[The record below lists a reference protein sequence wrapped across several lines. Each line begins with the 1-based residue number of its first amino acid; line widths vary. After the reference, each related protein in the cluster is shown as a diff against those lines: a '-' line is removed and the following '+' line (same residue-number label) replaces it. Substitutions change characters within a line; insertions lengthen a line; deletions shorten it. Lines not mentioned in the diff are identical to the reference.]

1 MSTDSTGQWAA
12 VAALFDRLHE
22 LDPEERERALRRAD
36 VDEATRDKVRRM
48 LAALESQPAFLEKP
62 AEVSEKPDLSGYSS
76 LAADELVGD
85 FRVEKL
91 IGRGGMGEVYL
102 AQRHGADFEQQ
113 VALKL
118 IRPEAAGAMAHF
130 GNERR
135 ILAALEHPGIARL
148 IDGGLAPDGRPYMAM
163 EYVDGLDI
171 LSYAREKRLGLD
183 ARLQLFHEV
192 CNAVDFAHR
201 NLVVH
206 RDLKPVNIL
215 VTDDGHVKLLDFGIA
230 RLLEES
236 GSAAQTMHLLTP
248 DYAAPEQIEGGP
260 ITMATDVYALG
271 LLLFELLVGASPWR
285 LRDSAL
291 PTTLAR
297 RLEADPLPPSEAA
310 TRDGPVLRRKLH
322 GDLDAIVLKALRR
335 DPAARYQSASQ
346 LWNDIAR
353 HQRRE
358 PVLARGDARGYR
370 LRRFVSRHRVAVAV
384 SAAVMIPLLAGL
396 VGVAWQAREA
406 ERERD
411 QALLE
416 MRRAEAVKNYLVLMF
431 RTAGESGGGE
441 SLTAKQVLDD
451 SAKRLADQYR
461 DQPQT
466 RAELLETLGALYG
479 YMNDYEGAAPLLRE
493 FLATPEAQAAPD
505 QRAEIS
511 LQLAEVELRRGETA
525 EARRLLDEAQA
536 YWNLD
541 PGKHR
546 IALLGSRQLQAQVER
561 EESGLPQ
568 SIATLKAALVE
579 HDAYYGR
586 AHPSTAS
593 LLNSL
598 AIAHQNNNETDLA
611 DASFQAAWDAY
622 GAINQR
628 NSAGALL
635 TLGNWATVAFRK
647 NDLAAAEERLRLAT
661 GLRRELYGPSA
672 ALAAMQANLGKVI
685 LRGKRADEAL
695 PLLEDALAMSR
706 QYTGEQ
712 SPLTVAVLQSLA
724 EAQIQRGQ
732 LDLAAARLDEARNAA
747 RAHSGEEHVL
757 YAICDGL
764 EARLRL
770 ARGDLAGARAQAE
783 VMAAKIA
790 ALGPA
795 GSPYQPEV
803 QRLRGELEAAAA
815 SPAPTKG

>member
-1 MSTDSTGQWAA
+1 MNDDTTGQWAA
-12 VAALFDRLHE
+12 IAALFDKLHD
-22 LDPEERERALRRAD
+22 LDADERERALRRAD

-48 LAALESQPAFLEKP
+48 LAALDSQPGFLERP
-62 AEVSEKPDLSGYSS
+62 AEPAAVPEPLAYSS
-76 LAADELVGD
+76 LSPDELVGD
-85 FRVEKL
+85 FRIEKL
-91 IGRGGMGEVYL
+91 VGRGGMGEVYL
-102 AQRHGADFEQQ
+102 AVRHGADFEQH

-171 LSYAREKRLGLD
+171 LSYAKEKRLGLD
-183 ARLQLFHEV
+183 ARLQLFREV
-192 CNAVDFAHR
+192 CSAVDFAHR

-206 RDLKPVNIL
+206 RDLKPANIL

-230 RLLEES
+230 RLMEES
-236 GSAAQTMHLLTP
+236 GSAAQTLHLLTP
-248 DYAAPEQIEGGP
+248 DYAAPEQIEGGA

-297 RLEADPLPPSEAA
+297 RLEADPPPPSEAA
-310 TRDGPVLRRKLH
+310 VRDGPVLRRKLF

-335 DPAARYQSASQ
+335 EPSARYQSASQ

-370 LRRFVSRHRVAVAV
+370 LRRFISRHRVAVAV
-384 SAAVMIPLLAGL
+384 STAVMVPLLAGL

-406 ERERD
+406 ARERD
-411 QALLE
+411 QARLE
-416 MRRAEAVKNYLVLMF
+416 MRRAEAVKNYLMLMF
-431 RTAGESGGGE
+431 RTAGENAGADP
-441 SLTAKQVLDD
+441 LTAKQVLDE

-479 YMNDYEGAAPLLRE
+479 YMHDYEGAAPLLRE

-511 LQLAEVELRRGETA
+511 LQLAEVELRRGNTA
-525 EARRLLDEAQA
+525 EARRLLDDAQA
-536 YWNLD
+536 YWNAD
-541 PGKHR
+541 AGKHR
-546 IALLGSRQLQAQVER
+546 VALLGSRLLQAQVER
-561 EESGLPQ
+561 EESGLPTA
-568 SIATLKAALVE
+568 IATLKATLAE
-579 HDAYYGR
+579 HDRHYGR
-586 AHPSTAS
+586 DHANTAGV
-593 LLNSL
+593 LNSL
-598 AIAHQNNNETDLA
+598 AIALLHNGEIEPA
-611 DASFQAAWDAY
+611 DAAFREAWQAF
-622 GAINQR
+622 GAAGQQA
-628 NSAGALL
+628 SAGALL

-647 NDLAAAEERLRLAT
+647 NDLASAEQRLRQAT
-661 GLRRELYGPSA
+661 DLRRQLYGPSA
-672 ALAAMQANLGKVI
+672 ALAAMQANLGKIV
-685 LRGKRADEAL
+685 LRAGRADEAS

-706 QYTGEQ
+706 EFTGEH
-712 SPLTVAVLQSLA
+712 SPLTVSALQGLTEALIRLGQLEPAAARLA
-724 EAQIQRGQ
+724 EAQ
-732 LDLAAARLDEARNAA
+732 AAA
-747 RAHSGEEHVL
+747 RAHSGEQQVL
-757 YAICDGL
+757 YALCDGL
-764 EARLRL
+764 DARLRL
-770 ARGDLAGARAQAE
+770 ARGDLAGARELAA
-783 VMAAKIA
+783 VMAVKVD

-795 GSPYQPEV
+795 AAPYQAEV
-803 QRLRGELEAAAA
+803 QRLRGELDAAA
-815 SPAPTKG
+815 TR

>member
-1 MSTDSTGQWAA
+1 MNQDTTGQWAA
-12 VAALFDRLHE
+12 VAALFDKLHE
-22 LDPEERERALRRAD
+22 LDPEDRERALARAD
-36 VDEATRDKVRRM
+36 VDEATRDRVRRM
-48 LAALESQPAFLEKP
+48 FRALESQPGFLEKP
-62 AEVSEKPDLSGYSS
+62 AESVPEPETPEYSS
-76 LAADELVGD
+76 LSPEEVVGD
-85 FRVEKL
+85 FRIEKL

-102 AQRHGADFEQQ
+102 AVRHDADFEQH

-148 IDGGLAPDGRPYMAM
+148 VDGGIAPDGRPYMAM

-171 LSYAREKRLGLD
+171 LRYADAKRLGLD
-183 ARLQLFHEV
+183 ARLNLFREI

-206 RDLKPVNIL
+206 RDLKPANIL
-215 VTDDGHVKLLDFGIA
+215 VTGDGHVKLLDFGIA
-230 RLLEES
+230 RLMAES
-236 GSAAQTMHLLTP
+236 ATPAQTLHLLTP
-248 DYAAPEQIEGGP
+248 DYAAPEQIEGGA
-260 ITMATDVYALG
+260 ITMATDVYSLG

-297 RLEADPLPPSEAA
+297 RLEADPPPPSEVA
-310 TRDGPVLRRKLH
+310 TRDGPVLRRKLF

-335 DPAARYQSASQ
+335 EPAARYQSASQ

-358 PVLARGDARGYR
+358 PVHARGDTRGYR
-370 LRRFVSRHRVAVAV
+370 LRRFISRHRVAVAV
-384 SAAVMIPLLAGL
+384 STAVMVPLLAGL

-411 QALLE
+411 QARLE
-416 MRRAEAVKNYLVLMF
+416 MARAEAVKNYLMLMF
-431 RTAGESGGGE
+431 RTAGENAGAD
-441 SLTAKQVLDD
+441 SLTAKQVLDE

-511 LQLAEVELRRGETA
+511 LQLAEVELRRGNTA

-536 YWNLD
+536 YWNAD
-541 PGKHR
+541 PGRHR

-561 EESGLPQ
+561 EESGLQ
-568 SIATLKAALVE
+568 RSIDTLRAALVE
-579 HDAYYGR
+579 HDAHFGR
-586 AHPSTAS
+586 EHASTAS

-598 AIAHQNNNETDLA
+598 GIAYMGNNEVEPA
-611 DASFQAAWDAY
+611 DAAFADAWAAY
-622 GAINQR
+622 SAIGQQH
-628 NSAGALL
+628 SAGALL
-635 TLGNWATVAFRK
+635 TLGNWAAVAFRK
-647 NDLAAAEERLRLAT
+647 SDLAAAEERLRLAS
-661 GLRRELYGPSA
+661 GLRRDLYGPSA
-672 ALAAMQANLGKVI
+672 ALAAMQANLGKII
-685 LRGKRADEAL
+685 LRGGRADEAL

-724 EAQIQRGQ
+724 ETRLQRGE
-732 LDLAAARLDEARNAA
+732 LDLAAARLDEARAAA
-747 RAHSGEEHVL
+747 RAHSGEDQVL
-757 YAICDGL
+757 YALCDGL

-770 ARGDLAGARAQAE
+770 ARGDAGGANAMAD
-783 VMAAKIA
+783 VMAAKLA

-795 GSPYQPEV
+795 GAPYQPEL
-803 QRLRGELEAAAA
+803 QRLRADLQAAV
-815 SPAPTKG
+815 TKKG

>member
-1 MSTDSTGQWAA
+1 MNDDTTGQWAA
-12 VAALFDRLHE
+12 IAALFDKLHD
-22 LDPEERERALRRAD
+22 LDADERERALRRAD

-48 LAALESQPAFLEKP
+48 LAALDSQPGFLERP
-62 AEVSEKPDLSGYSS
+62 AEPAAVPEPLAYSS
-76 LAADELVGD
+76 LSPDELVGD
-85 FRVEKL
+85 FRIEKL
-91 IGRGGMGEVYL
+91 VGRGGMGEVYL
-102 AQRHGADFEQQ
+102 AVRHGADFEQH

-171 LSYAREKRLGLD
+171 LSYAKEKRLGLD
-183 ARLQLFHEV
+183 ARLQLFREV
-192 CNAVDFAHR
+192 CSAVDFAHR

-206 RDLKPVNIL
+206 RDLKPANIL

-230 RLLEES
+230 RLMEES
-236 GSAAQTMHLLTP
+236 GSAAQTLHLLTP
-248 DYAAPEQIEGGP
+248 DYAAPEQIEGGA

-297 RLEADPLPPSEAA
+297 RLEADPPPPSEAA
-310 TRDGPVLRRKLH
+310 VRDGPVLRRKLF

-335 DPAARYQSASQ
+335 EPSARYQSASQ

-370 LRRFVSRHRVAVAV
+370 LRRFISRHRVAVAV
-384 SAAVMIPLLAGL
+384 STAVMVPLLAGL

-406 ERERD
+406 ARERD
-411 QALLE
+411 QARLE
-416 MRRAEAVKNYLVLMF
+416 MRRAEAVKNYLMLMF
-431 RTAGESGGGE
+431 RTAGENAGADP
-441 SLTAKQVLDD
+441 LTAKQVLDE

-479 YMNDYEGAAPLLRE
+479 YMHDYEGAAPLLRE

-511 LQLAEVELRRGETA
+511 LQLAEVELRRGNTA
-525 EARRLLDEAQA
+525 EARRLLDDAQA
-536 YWNLD
+536 YWNAD
-541 PGKHR
+541 AGKHR
-546 IALLGSRQLQAQVER
+546 VALLGSRLLQAQVER
-561 EESGLPQ
+561 EESGLPTA
-568 SIATLKAALVE
+568 IATLKATLAE
-579 HDAYYGR
+579 HDGHYGR
-586 AHPSTAS
+586 DHANTAGV
-593 LLNSL
+593 LNSL
-598 AIAHQNNNETDLA
+598 AIALLHNGEIEPA
-611 DASFQAAWDAY
+611 DAAFRDAWQAF
-622 GAINQR
+622 GAAGQQA
-628 NSAGALL
+628 SAGALL

-647 NDLAAAEERLRLAT
+647 NDLASAEQRLRQAT
-661 GLRRELYGPSA
+661 DLRRQLYGPSA
-672 ALAAMQANLGKVI
+672 ALAAMQANLGKIV
-685 LRGKRADEAL
+685 LRAGRADEAS

-706 QYTGEQ
+706 EFTGEH
-712 SPLTVAVLQSLA
+712 SPLTVSALQGLTEALIRLGQLEPAAARLA
-724 EAQIQRGQ
+724 EAQ
-732 LDLAAARLDEARNAA
+732 AAA
-747 RAHSGEEHVL
+747 RAHSGEQQVL
-757 YAICDGL
+757 YALCDGL
-764 EARLRL
+764 DARLRL
-770 ARGDLAGARAQAE
+770 ARGDLAGARELAA
-783 VMAAKIA
+783 VMAVKVD

-795 GSPYQPEV
+795 AAPYQAEV
-803 QRLRGELEAAAA
+803 QRLRGELDAAA
-815 SPAPTKG
+815 TR

>member
-1 MSTDSTGQWAA
+1 MSDNTTGQWAA
-12 VAALFDRLHE
+12 VAALFDKLHE
-22 LDPEERERALRRAD
+22 LDADERERALRRAD
-36 VDEATRDKVRRM
+36 VDETTRERVRRM
-48 LAALESQPAFLEKP
+48 LESLDEQPDFLERPAAAP
-62 AEVSEKPDLSGYSS
+62 AEPEPASVPYSS
-76 LAADELVGD
+76 LDPDELVGD

-102 AQRHGADFEQQ
+102 AHRHGTDFDQQ

-163 EYVDGLDI
+163 EYVGGLDI
-171 LSYAREKRLGLD
+171 LSFAREKRLGLD
-183 ARLQLFHEV
+183 ARLQLFRQV

-206 RDLKPVNIL
+206 RDLKPANIL

-230 RLLEES
+230 RLMEES
-236 GSAAQTMHLLTP
+236 GTAAQTMHLLTP
-248 DYAAPEQIEGGP
+248 DYAAPEQIEGGA

-297 RLEADPLPPSEAA
+297 RLEADPPPPSEVA
-310 TRDGPVLRRKLH
+310 TREGPVLRRKLF

-335 DPAARYQSASQ
+335 DPGARYQSASQ

-370 LRRFVSRHRVAVAV
+370 LRRFISRHRVAVAV
-384 SAAVMIPLLAGL
+384 SSAVMVPLLAGL

-406 ERERD
+406 ARERD
-411 QALLE
+411 QAQLE
-416 MRRAEAVKNYLVLMF
+416 MRRAEAVKNYLMLMF
-431 RTAGESGGGE
+431 RTAGENAGADP
-441 SLTAKQVLDD
+441 LTAKQVLDE

-466 RAELLETLGALYG
+466 RAELLETLGSLYG
-479 YMNDYEGAAPLLRE
+479 YMHDYEGAAPLLRE

-511 LQLAEVELRRGETA
+511 LQLAEVELRRGNTA

-536 YWNLD
+536 YWNAD

-546 IALLGSRQLQAQVER
+546 VALLGSRGLQAQVER
-561 EESGLPQ
+561 EESGLPTA
-568 SIATLKAALVE
+568 IATLKAALVE
-579 HDAYYGR
+579 HDGHYGR
-586 AHPSTAS
+586 NHANTAGV
-593 LLNSL
+593 LNSL
-598 AIAHQNNNETDLA
+598 AIALLHNGEIEPA
-611 DASFQAAWDAY
+611 DAAFREAWQAF
-622 GAINQR
+622 GAAGQQA
-628 NSAGALL
+628 SAGALL

-647 NDLAAAEERLRLAT
+647 NDLASAEQRLRQAT
-661 GLRRELYGPSA
+661 DLRRQLYGPSA
-672 ALAAMQANLGKVI
+672 ALAAMQANLGKIV
-685 LRGKRADEAL
+685 LRAGRADEAR

-706 QYTGEQ
+706 EFTGEH
-712 SPLTVAVLQSLA
+712 SPLTISALQGLTEALIRRGQLEPAAARLA
-724 EAQIQRGQ
+724 EAQ
-732 LDLAAARLDEARNAA
+732 AAA
-747 RAHSGEEHVL
+747 RAHSGEEQVL
-757 YAICDGL
+757 YALCDGL
-764 EARLRL
+764 DARLRL
-770 ARGDLAGARAQAE
+770 ARGDLAGARELAE
-783 VMAAKIA
+783 VMRAKVD
-790 ALGPA
+790 ALGPSA
-795 GSPYQPEV
+795 APYQAEV
-803 QRLRGELEAAAA
+803 QRLRGELDAAAA
-815 SPAPTKG
+815 R

>member
-1 MSTDSTGQWAA
+1 MSRDQTTGQWAA
-12 VAALFDRLHE
+12 VAALFDKLHD
-22 LDPEERERALRRAD
+22 LDPDERERALRRAD
-36 VDEATRDKVRRM
+36 VDEATRGRVRRM
-48 LAALESQPAFLEKP
+48 LASLDAEPDFLERP
-62 AEVSEKPDLSGYSS
+62 APVAAAEPAPAPYSS
-76 LAADELVGD
+76 LSPDELVGD
-85 FRVEKL
+85 FRIEKL

-102 AQRHGADFEQQ
+102 AQRHGADFEQH

-118 IRPEAAGAMAHF
+118 IRPEAAGAMTHF

-206 RDLKPVNIL
+206 RDLKPANIL
-215 VTDDGHVKLLDFGIA
+215 VTEDGHVKLLDFGIA
-230 RLLEES
+230 RLMEES
-236 GSAAQTMHLLTP
+236 GSAAQTLHLLTP
-248 DYAAPEQIEGGP
+248 DYAAPEQIEGGA

-297 RLEADPLPPSEAA
+297 RFEADPPPPSEAA
-310 TRDGPVLRRKLH
+310 TRDGPVLRRKLF

-335 DPAARYQSASQ
+335 EPAARYQSASQ

-370 LRRFVSRHRVAVAV
+370 LRRFISRHRVAVAV
-384 SAAVMIPLLAGL
+384 SAAVMVPLLAGL

-411 QALLE
+411 QARLE
-416 MRRAEAVKNYLVLMF
+416 MRRAEAVKNYLMLMF
-431 RTAGESGGGE
+431 RTAGENAGADP
-441 SLTAKQVLDD
+441 LTAKQVLDD

-511 LQLAEVELRRGETA
+511 LQLAEVELRRGDTA
-525 EARRLLDEAQA
+525 EARRLLDAAQA
-536 YWNLD
+536 YWNAD
-541 PGKHR
+541 PGRHR
-546 IALLGSRQLQAQVER
+546 VALLGSRGLQAQVER
-561 EESGLPQ
+561 EESGLPTA
-568 SIATLKAALVE
+568 IATLRAALAE
-579 HDAYYGR
+579 HDDHYGR
-586 AHPSTAS
+586 AHANTAGV
-593 LLNSL
+593 LNSL
-598 AIAHQNNNETDLA
+598 AIALLHHGEIEPA
-611 DASFQAAWDAY
+611 DAAFRDAWQAF
-622 GAINQR
+622 GAAGQQA
-628 NSAGALL
+628 SAGALL

-647 NDLAAAEERLRLAT
+647 NDLASAEQRLRQASD
-661 GLRRELYGPSA
+661 LRRQLYGPSA
-672 ALAAMQANLGKVI
+672 ALAAMQANLGKIV
-685 LRGKRADEAL
+685 LRAGRADEAL
-695 PLLEDALAMSR
+695 PLLEEALAMSR
-706 QYTGEQ
+706 EFTGGQ
-712 SPLTVAVLQSLA
+712 SPLTISTLQGLAETRIRLGQLDAAAAQLA
-724 EAQIQRGQ
+724 EAR
-732 LDLAAARLDEARNAA
+732 AAA
-747 RAHSGEEHVL
+747 RAHSGEQHVL
-757 YAICDGL
+757 YALCDGL

-770 ARGDLAGARAQAE
+770 ARDDLPGARALADA
-783 VMAAKIA
+783 MAAKFD

-795 GSPYQPEV
+795 GAPYQAEV
-803 QRLRGELEAAAA
+803 QRLRGELAAAA
-815 SPAPTKG
+815 AR

>member
-1 MSTDSTGQWAA
+1 MNKDQITGQWAA
-12 VAALFDRLHE
+12 VADLFDRLHE
-22 LDPEERERALRRAD
+22 LDADERERALRRAD
-36 VDEATRDKVRRM
+36 VDEATREKVRRM
-48 LAALESQPAFLEKP
+48 LAALDSQPGFLERP
-62 AEVSEKPDLSGYSS
+62 AENQAKPDLSEYAS
-76 LAADELVGD
+76 LSADELVGD
-85 FRVEKL
+85 FRIEKL

-102 AQRHGADFEQQ
+102 AERHSADFEQH

-148 IDGGLAPDGRPYMAM
+148 IDGGIAPDGRPYMAM

-171 LSYAREKRLGLD
+171 LRYANDKRLGLD
-183 ARLQLFHEV
+183 ARLALFHEI

-206 RDLKPVNIL
+206 RDLKPANIL

-230 RLLEES
+230 RLMAES
-236 GSAAQTMHLLTP
+236 GSAAQTLHLLTP
-248 DYAAPEQIEGGP
+248 DYAAPEQIEGGA

-291 PTTLAR
+291 PTTLSR
-297 RLEADPLPPSEAA
+297 RLEADPPPPSEAA
-310 TRDGPVLRRKLH
+310 TGEGPVLRRKLF

-335 DPAARYQSASQ
+335 DPGARYQSASQ

-370 LRRFVSRHRVAVAV
+370 LRRFISRHRVAVAI
-384 SAAVMIPLLAGL
+384 SAAVVIPLLAGL

-406 ERERD
+406 ERQRD
-411 QALLE
+411 QAQLE
-416 MRRAEAVKNYLVLMF
+416 MRRAEAVKNYLMLMF
-431 RTAGESGGGE
+431 RTAGENGGA
-441 SLTAKQVLDD
+441 SLTAKQVLDE
-451 SAKRLADQYR
+451 SARHLADQYR

-493 FLATPEAQAAPD
+493 FLSTPEAQASPD
-505 QRAEIS
+505 QRAEIQT
-511 LQLAEVELRRGETA
+511 QLAEMELRRGKA
-525 EARRLLDEAQA
+525 DEARRLLDDAQA
-536 YWNLD
+536 YWNSN
-541 PGKHR
+541 PGRHR
-546 IALLGSRQLQAQVER
+546 VALLGSRQLQAQIES
-561 EESGLPQ
+561 EESGLPTA
-568 SIATLKAALVE
+568 IATLRAALSE
-579 HDAYYGR
+579 HEAHYGR
-586 AHPSTAS
+586 DHSSTAS

-598 AIAHQNNNETDLA
+598 AIAHQNNNDTDLA
-611 DASFQAAWDAY
+611 DTAFRQAWEAY
-622 GAINQR
+622 GAIGQR

-647 NDLAAAEERLRLAT
+647 NDLAAAEERLRLAS

-672 ALAAMQANLGKVI
+672 ALAAMQANLGKII
-685 LRGKRADEAL
+685 LRARRADEAL
-695 PLLEDALAMSR
+695 PLLDDSLAMSR

-712 SPLTVAVLQSLA
+712 SPLTVAILQSLT

-732 LDLAAARLDEARNAA
+732 LDVAAARLDEARSAA
-747 RAHSGEEHVL
+747 RAHSGEQQVL
-757 YAICDGL
+757 YALCDGL
-764 EARLRL
+764 DARLRL
-770 ARGDLAGARAQAE
+770 AHGDIAGAHAQAD
-783 VMAAKIA
+783 VMAAKLE

-795 GSPYQPEV
+795 GAPYLPEV
-803 QRLRGELEAAAA
+803 QRLRGEVEAAG
-815 SPAPTKG
+815 SR